1 MQADRIVKGERV
13 PKLVD
18 HGQRRDE
25 MAEAL
30 WRIAAYEGLE
40 AVSLSRVADEAG
52 VSKGRVQHYFGSR
65 DALLDYTAGHLQD
78 RVTARIKARLA
89 SAPDA
94 RAAVRGALLEVLPLT
109 EDSTVDTR
117 VGIAFL
123 IRALGDDALRARY
136 SARNAQFLDVLTTYL
151 TAARDEGS
159 LDVGREPHVV
169 AVELFALVNGL
180 KEPLLLGDL
189 TPARATAIVDAA
201 LARSG

>member
-1 MQADRIVKGERV
+1 M
-13 PKLVD
+13 PKVVD

-65 DALLDYTAGHLQD
+65 DALLDYTAGHLSD

-89 SAPDA
+89 AAPDA
-94 RAAVRGALLEVLPLT
+94 RTAVRGALLEVLPLT

-123 IRALGDDALRARY
+123 IRALGDDVLRARY
-136 SARNAQFLDVLTTYL
+136 SARNAQFLDLLTTSL
-151 TAARDEGS
+151 TAARDEGT
-159 LDVGREPHVV
+159 LDVRREPDAV

-189 TPARATAIVDAA
+189 TASSATAIVEETLGR
-201 LARSG
+201 LA